1 MEGPVDCCDK
11 RGTSIDP
18 PLGTAAPMPG
28 HSARADESRSAS
40 RRAEESKPLEAEV
53 RMRGTCFSAIAV
65 AYWVLG
71 FAPLGVAFAS
81 EPVPAP
87 VVEVVEDAIDP
98 DEPDK
103 DELPPVVP
111 RPDFMRNKPY
121 IPDLLLKD
129 KREGRY
135 VTFIPAIG
143 WDAEEGFTL
152 GGMAQI
158 FNNGARDD
166 PFFRTAPYRSKLFV
180 GGVVTSEEIL
190 RLFTRLDI
198 PYLRDSPYR
207 FRIDAALEK
216 NDVNNYFGLGDDGLD
231 LVSPISP
238 FEEYVEFDDY
248 QDDLD
253 RILDPTDPEYPT
265 EGECEGAE
273 GGPCTFTRYNK
284 FMSRDIIAVVSLERD
299 LLGGLLRPLLGLQ
312 VRYIDID
319 DYTGERVEPIGG
331 GSKATSATTKL
342 REDHDAGLIEG
353 FDGGWDNYIKL
364 GLAYDSRNFEPNPSR
379 GIFAEVVAA
388 FSSEILGSDYNYQR
402 ATFSASFFHDF
413 LAERETVQ
421 QLIFATRGTY
431 NMQFGNTPF
440 FELARLGFSDYDRR
454 GVGGFQT
461 LRGYKLNRFVGRSA
475 AVLSG
480 EMRWF
485 FAEKYLWG
493 QHLKPGLAIFG
504 EGGRSFDDVELHFRD
519 WKGGFGVGFRLA
531 WNLATL
537 VSFDFGVSR
546 EDSIFYLELG
556 TQF

>member
-1 MEGPVDCCDK
+1 LRDRLALLQQDLRLTQLGDDLLGAV
-11 RGTSIDP
+11 SLALH
-18 PLGTAAPMPG
+18 PLSLSPSQSRIVTFGLDRNYGERSCWTLGLIAPGAALAAEPTQAPTPG
-28 HSARADESRSAS
+28 AA
-40 RRAEESKPLEAEV
+40 
-53 RMRGTCFSAIAV
+53 G
-65 AYWVLG
+65 
-71 FAPLGVAFAS
+71 
-81 EPVPAP
+81 
-87 VVEVVEDAIDP
+87 DAIDP
-98 DEPDK
+98 DEPEE
-103 DELPPVVP
+103 DELPPLVP

-121 IPDLLLKD
+121 IPGMLLKD
-129 KREGRY
+129 KREGCY

-190 RLFTRLDI
+190 RLFARLDI

-207 FRIDAALEK
+207 FRIDGILET

-238 FEEYVEFDDY
+238 FEDFVEFEDY

-253 RILDPTDPEYPT
+253 RILDPDTPACRDE
-265 EGECEGAE
+265 AV
-273 GGPCTFTRYNK
+273 GGSPCTFTRYNK
-284 FMSRDIIAVVSLERD
+284 FMSKDIIAVVSLERD
-299 LLGGLLRPLLGLQ
+299 LLGGLLRPLLGFQ

-319 DYTGERVEPIGG
+319 DYTGKSVEPIGG
-331 GSKATSATTKL
+331 GSKATSARTKL
-342 REDHDAGLIEG
+342 REDYDDGLIEG
-353 FDGGWDNYIKL
+353 FRGGWDNYIKL
-364 GLAYDSRNFEPNPSR
+364 GLAYDSRDFEPNPGR
-379 GIFAEVVAA
+379 GVFAEVVAA
-388 FSSEILGSDYNYQR
+388 FSSEVLGSDYNYQR
-402 ATFSASFFHDF
+402 VTFSASFFHDF
-413 LAERETVQ
+413 LAERKTVQ
-421 QLIFATRGTY
+421 QLIFATRAVY

-440 FELARLGFSDYDRR
+440 FALSRVGFSDYDRR
-454 GVGGFQT
+454 GVGGFPT
-461 LRGYKLNRFVGRSA
+461 LRGYKMNRFVGRSA
-475 AVLSG
+475 VALSG

-485 FAEKYLWG
+485 TTEKYLWG
-493 QHLKPGLAIFG
+493 HHLKPGVAIFS